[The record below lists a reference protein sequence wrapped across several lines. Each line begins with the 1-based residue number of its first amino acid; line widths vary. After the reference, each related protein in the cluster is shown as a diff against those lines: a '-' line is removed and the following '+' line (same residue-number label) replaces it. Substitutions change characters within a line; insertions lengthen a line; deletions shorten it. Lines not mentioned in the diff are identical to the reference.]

1 MPETV
6 SVMVLPELAG
16 SVFAV
21 TVPPVVERVNP
32 WPSVVV
38 TSMFSL
44 YVRVML
50 VAEVTA
56 AAVISGGIV
65 SGSAVVPAKVWSS
78 AWFDAVSTTVPS
90 ESS

>member
-6 SVMVLPELAG
+6 SVMVSSEPAG

-21 TVPPVVERVNP
+21 TSPSERANP
-32 WPSVVV
+32 APFVVV

-44 YVRVML
+44 YVRTML
-50 VAEVTA
+50 IAEVTA

-65 SGSAVVPAKVWSS
+65 SGGAVVPVKVWL
-78 AWFDAVSTTVPS
+78 AAGFDALSVTVPS
-90 ESS
+90 DSV